1 MSTTLAIVEHVRGT
15 VSEPT
20 LLTRIAARDPLAI
33 DEAYRMH
40 HAALRAFARRFV
52 GDADVAEDMV
62 HDVFVALPDAL
73 RRFRGDSSLRTLM
86 MAIAVKRGHKHIRA
100 ACRRRAAMAKFAAQP
115 LPQSPRPDAALAQ
128 QQAAAMLYGALDQ
141 LSDEHRAAFV
151 LCEIDQL
158 SAGDA
163 AALVGVP
170 EATVRTRLFHARKKL
185 RSIIGEEAL

>member
-1 MSTTLAIVEHVRGT
+1 MSASLAIVEHVRST

-40 HAALRAFARRFV
+40 HAALRAFARRFI
-52 GDADVAEDMV
+52 GDGDVAEDMV
-62 HDVFVALPDAL
+62 HDVFLALPDAL
-73 RRFRGDSSLRTLM
+73 RRFRGDCNLRTFM

-100 ACRRRAAMAKFAAQP
+100 ACRGRAAMAKFAAQP
-115 LPQSPRPDAALAQ
+115 LPASSRPDVAMVQ
-128 QQAAAMLYGALDQ
+128 QQAAAMLYNALDQ
-141 LSDEHRAAFV
+141 LSDAHRAAFV

-158 SAGDA
+158 SAGEA
-163 AALVGVP
+163 AVLTGIA

-185 RSIIGEEAL
+185 RSMLGEQAP